1 MLCTHTILK
10 IYFSLIRKN
19 HIILLLI
26 TIILTAC
33 QSKIEKQN
41 VSSPNILFIAVD
53 DLRPELG
60 VYGTKIVKS
69 PNIDKIANDGSFFK
83 RHYVQVPTCG
93 ASRYSLMTGLR
104 PKKRIHID
112 NKVFYNET
120 SQKPEKDIPESF
132 VHHLKRNGYNTVGI
146 GKISHSVDGLVY
158 KYDDSRLM

>member
-33 QSKIEKQN
+33 QSKIEKQH

-60 VYGTKIVKS
+60 VYGNKIIKS

-104 PKKRIHID
+104 PKKEYILTI
-112 NKVFYNET
+112 KYFIM
-120 SQKPEKDIPESF
+120 K
-132 VHHLKRNGYNTVGI
+132 HLKNLK
-146 GKISHSVDGLVY
+146 KIYLNLLFITSKEMDIIPLELEKLATQSMG
-158 KYDDSRLM
+158 